1 MQRWSVLETGHCVC
15 LEVFSIFRPF
25 VLVKNN
31 TAKGKE
37 AFQGKFVVIV
47 VRFARKL
54 FLGQPLFLPVH
65 SRLQL

>member
-1 MQRWSVLETGHCVC
+1 M
-15 LEVFSIFRPF
+15 FPPF

-37 AFQGKFVVIV
+37 TFQGKFIVIV
-47 VRFARKL
+47 EGFARKL